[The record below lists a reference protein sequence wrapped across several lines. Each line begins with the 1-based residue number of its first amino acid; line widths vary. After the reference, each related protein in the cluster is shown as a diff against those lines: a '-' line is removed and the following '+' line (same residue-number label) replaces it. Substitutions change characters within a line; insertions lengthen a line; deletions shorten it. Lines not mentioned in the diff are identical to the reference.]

1 LESPCDVSQVRVRG
15 CDPHHE
21 LVDIVV
27 CQARSFDSVQL
38 HEDGRCEPS
47 KPLVAVAA
55 QCIGVFGD
63 DKYGGGDDAIA
74 VLPAADEFSDGAARG
89 VLPEMPSASAC
100 SYRTDLR
107 SALADASRID
117 HPVSMTTGP
126 GGPTARGRLRVLLFV
141 GIVILGAL
149 MVLLVVGFLTTRRV
163 DENGAPI
170 PAIVGIVDAIART
183 F

>member
-1 LESPCDVSQVRVRG
+1 
-15 CDPHHE
+15 
-21 LVDIVV
+21 
-27 CQARSFDSVQL
+27 
-38 HEDGRCEPS
+38 
-47 KPLVAVAA
+47 
-55 QCIGVFGD
+55 
-63 DKYGGGDDAIA
+63 
-74 VLPAADEFSDGAARG
+74 
-89 VLPEMPSASAC
+89 M
-100 SYRTDLR
+100 
-107 SALADASRID
+107 
-117 HPVSMTTGP
+117 SMTTGP